1 MTHIKNSLIL
11 TKEKFPFNIFV
22 SKGLDKIENDQ
33 ITLVSFRLQ
42 FTDTDQQIPT
52 RLDKSW

>member
-1 MTHIKNSLIL
+1 MTHIKNSLNL

>member
-1 MTHIKNSLIL
+1 MTHIKNSLIS